1 MYRAIFA
8 CNSRAGPGSQCVR
21 ALSFFVLALI
31 SQTCFC
37 IELVSTNA
45 LGQQGMDTG
54 YPRPSAISNDG
65 ETILFYSS
73 DVSLVLPT
81 PVRANYYVKNMRTGS
96 IVEVIKRADG
106 APLQFGAGGD
116 YFAFMDEPPT
126 RVVFK
131 TAERNL
137 VPNTSSSDGRY
148 RIFTTAIGSYQ
159 YFPARGLANDP
170 NYFDFQDFTLNSQ
183 LDRLYV
189 RTDQVLE
196 ISPSLPTPPIVHSV
210 RLDGQPSQ
218 FAQGIEA
225 RHWPTVSVSGNGRI
239 LTWWGSYF
247 DIDPNIPPAMG
258 AQIFIRDTQ
267 LGTTRQVRADNGQ
280 NLQGT
285 EFPHVSD
292 DGSFV
297 IFTAASYVTGPC
309 YDYSIYGIDTRTRAL
324 ECISVNDAGQAA
336 DQLSEHSSISADGNR
351 VVFSSYAR
359 NLGPFL
365 PSALLEL
372 GVYVRDRR
380 LKRTVR
386 VDINA
391 LGIPSNGRGWNGDP
405 FNVPTPREAY
415 PRISKNGRWV
425 VFTSDA
431 SNLIPNDVNG
441 HGMDVYRVDLNRFLP
456 DPSLGAAPLVPV
468 PSLSML
474 ASLVLILGMLG
485 FGVWIGR
492 KS

>member
-8 CNSRAGPGSQCVR
+8 CSLRARPGSQCVR
-21 ALSFFVLALI
+21 MLSFFVLALI

-45 LGQQGMDTG
+45 LGQQGSGFTN
-54 YPRPSAISNDG
+54 PRPSAISNDG
-65 ETILFYSS
+65 NTVLFYSG
-73 DVSLVLPT
+73 DRTLVPPT
-81 PVRANYYVKNMRTGS
+81 VPVVAFQNNYYVKNMLTGG
-96 IVEVIKRADG
+96 IVEVIKRPDG
-106 APLQFGAGGD
+106 APLQSGAGGD

-159 YFPARGLANDP
+159 YLPARGLANDP
-170 NYFDFQDFTLNSQ
+170 DFFDFQDFTLNSQ

-196 ISPSLPTPPIVHSV
+196 ISPSQPTPPIVHSV

-225 RHWPTVSVSGNGRI
+225 RHWPTLSVSGDGRI

-247 DIDPNIPPAMG
+247 DIDPNTPIATS

-267 LGTTRQVRADNGQ
+267 TGVTRQVRGENGQ
-280 NLQGT
+280 NLPFS

-297 IFTAASYVTGPC
+297 AFGANANFAAPC
-309 YDYSIYGIDTRTRAL
+309 LGDGIYGIDTRTWRR
-324 ECISVNDAGQAA
+324 ECISVNNAGEPA
-336 DQLSEHSSISADGNR
+336 DEVSYQLAVSADGNR
-351 VVFSSYAR
+351 IVFGSAAR
-359 NLGPFL
+359 NLGPNF
-365 PSALLEL
+365 PNQPFFEF
-372 GVYVRDRR
+372 GIFVRDRR
-380 LKRTVR
+380 LQRTVR
-386 VDINA
+386 IDINA
-391 LGIPSNGRGWNGDP
+391 LGIPANGGSPDP
-405 FNVPTPREAY
+405 FALGNTRFPQ
-415 PRISKNGRWV
+415 ISKNGRWV
-425 VFTSDA
+425 VFASDA
-431 SNLIPNDVNG
+431 SNLVPNDTNG
-441 HGMDVYRVDLNRFLP
+441 HDEDIYRVDLNRFLP
-456 DPSLGAAPLVPV
+456 DPSLGAAPLIPV
-468 PSLSML
+468 PALSML
-474 ASLVLILGMLG
+474 ASLVLILAMLG
-485 FGVWIGR
+485 FGVWRRGD
-492 KS
+492 